1 MKGKLVC
8 LLVVALSFL
17 AFFGNISVAQAAE
30 SKTLLW
36 GLTASLSGA
45 GAYWG
50 VGIVNGAK
58 LAIEDINAKGGITV
72 KGEKYIFDVKSYDH
86 EFRPDKN
93 LELMHRLI
101 ESDKAAFLWTHGAA
115 ATVACLPYFAQ
126 AKKVVVHIA
135 TGEKM
140 LMDKEGSYYCFKTL
154 DDPPVT
160 TKLGFQFINQKYP
173 HVKKVFDISPD
184 NESGWDN
191 SKHTKKYAEQYGI
204 EVRTEYYPRG
214 TTDFYPIITRGL
226 AWNPDLITPS
236 RSAPEVLGNILK
248 QSRELGFKGLFYSE
262 APYAFEA
269 VKKSAGQHV
278 EGWIF
283 VTSSYLVPG
292 SETPEEKDFQK
303 KYTERHGG
311 PFNDA
316 AQTTAQGLYIVADT
330 IQKSQSLETDKLVQ
344 AMEMT
349 KFKPLGRELSFV
361 GKSIYPYKR
370 QSNTGV
376 VVVEVK
382 NGEQKPISPVIY
394 LSDDF

>member
-1 MKGKLVC
+1 MNGST
-8 LLVVALSFL
+8 AR
-17 AFFGNISVAQAAE
+17 GAE
-30 SKTLLW
+30 PKTLLW

-50 VGIVNGAK
+50 VGIVNGAN
-58 LAIEDINAKGGITV
+58 LAIEDINSKGGVTV
-72 KGEKYIFDVKSYDH
+72 KGEKYAFNLKSYDH

-93 LELMHRLI
+93 LELMHRLV
-101 ESDKAAFLWTHGAA
+101 EADKATFLWTHGAA

-140 LMDKEGSYYCFKTL
+140 LSDKEGSYYAFKTL

-160 TKLGFQFINQKYP
+160 TKLGLQFIHQKYP
-173 HVKKVFDISPD
+173 NVKKIFDISPD

-191 SKHTKKYAEQYGI
+191 SRHTKKYAEQYGM
-204 EVRTEYYPRG
+204 EVKTEYYPRG

-226 AWNPDLITPS
+226 AWKPDLITPS
-236 RSAPEVLGNILK
+236 RSAPEALGNIIK
-248 QSRELGFKGLFYSE
+248 QTRELGFKGLFYSE

-292 SETPEEKDFQK
+292 SETPEEKVFQK
-303 KYTERHGG
+303 KYIERHGG
-311 PFNDA
+311 SFNDA
-316 AQTTAQGLYIVADT
+316 AQTTAQGLYIVADA
-330 IQKSQSLETDKLVQ
+330 IQTAQSLETEALIKV
-344 AMEMT
+344 MESK
-349 KFKPLGRELSFV
+349 KFKPLGRDLSFV

-376 VVVEVK
+376 LIVGVK
-382 NGEQKPISPVIY
+382 NGQQVPISPVIY
-394 LSDDF
+394 LPDDF

>member
-1 MKGKLVC
+1 MKGRKYG
-8 LLVVALSFL
+8 LLVVALSVVAL
-17 AFFGNISVAQAAE
+17 FGNASVTQSAE
-30 SKTLLW
+30 PKTLLW

-50 VGIVNGAK
+50 AGIVNGAK
-58 LAIEDINAKGGITV
+58 LAIEDINGKGGVTV
-72 KGEKYIFDVKSYDH
+72 KGEKYVFDLKSYDH

-93 LELMHRLI
+93 LELMHRLV

-126 AKKVVVHIA
+126 VKKVVMHIA
-135 TGEKM
+135 AGEKM

-154 DDPPVT
+154 DDPVVM
-160 TKLGFQFINQKYP
+160 TKLGFQFLHQKYP

-191 SKHTKKYAEQYGI
+191 SRLKKKYAEEYGI
-204 EVRTEYYPRG
+204 EVKTEYYPRG

-226 AWNPDLITPS
+226 AWKPDLITPS
-236 RSAPEVLGNILK
+236 RSAPEALGNMLK
-248 QSRELGFKGLFYSE
+248 QTRELGFKGLFYSE
-262 APYAFEA
+262 APYAFES

-292 SETPEEKDFQK
+292 SETAQEKEFQK
-303 KYTERHGG
+303 KYIDRHGG

-316 AQTTAQGLYIVADT
+316 AQTTAQGMYIVADA
-330 IQKSQSLETDKLVQ
+330 IQETQSLETDTLIKL
-344 AMEMT
+344 MGSK
-349 KFKPLGRELSFV
+349 KFKILGRDLTFV
-361 GKSIYPYKR
+361 GKSVFPYSR

-376 VVVEVK
+376 VIVEVK
-382 NGEQKPISPVIY
+382 NEQQVPISPVIY
-394 LSDDF
+394 LPDNF